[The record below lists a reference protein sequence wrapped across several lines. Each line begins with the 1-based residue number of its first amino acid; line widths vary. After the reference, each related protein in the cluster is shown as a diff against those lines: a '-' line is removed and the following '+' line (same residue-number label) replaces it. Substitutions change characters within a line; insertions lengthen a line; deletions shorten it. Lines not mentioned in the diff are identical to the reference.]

1 MLKINYNTNFRMHAL
16 KYRVSQKFG
25 AYVYFVNFIDIFQCF
40 YIDFDFFSM
49 KEIRAGIIRLFEQGK
64 SGYQIAKDMGL
75 HAGPVNKIIKR
86 YRETGT
92 YEDRKRSGR
101 PRTARTPANKRKI
114 KGRIQRNKS
123 NRKNSIRKMA
133 TAVGTSKS
141 SVHRILHEDIGA
153 NAWKE
158 MKAHGLTDKAKEK
171 RRIRCLRLVF
181 SKHRT

>member
-1 MLKINYNTNFRMHAL
+1 M
-16 KYRVSQKFG
+16 SQKFG

-114 KGRIQRNKS
+114 KDRIQRNK
-123 NRKNSIRKMA
+123 
-133 TAVGTSKS
+133 
-141 SVHRILHEDIGA
+141 
-153 NAWKE
+153 
-158 MKAHGLTDKAKEK
+158 
-171 RRIRCLRLVF
+171 RCGPELAMG
-181 SKHRT
+181 